1 MRCRATGLLM
11 GAMMK
16 LTISTIL
23 HRERRFTRRRRL
35 SLLHLLC
42 KCGAHLRVGAALDRS
57 RYNKKFKRRSLFFL
71 FTHSSEILQ
80 KSERATSF
88 LHQNSGSRRDF
99 LSCSCRCIIHLKP
112 VQPRGTLINTF
123 RPCRRPCHL
132 LREPVRVRACLLRAL
147 LS

>member
-57 RYNKKFKRRSLFFL
+57 RYNKNSKDGVFSSYSLTAVRFCRNPKGQRPFF
-71 FTHSSEILQ
+71 TKIAAAAEIP
-80 KSERATSF
+80 F
-88 LHQNSGSRRDF
+88 
-99 LSCSCRCIIHLKP
+99 SCSCRCIIHLKP

-123 RPCRRPCHL
+123 RPCHL